1 MAEPQEIP
9 QLVRELADLSK
20 RYLEQETLDPLRRLG
35 KYSGMGI
42 GAGALWMFTALFVGL
57 GVYVGMQQV
66 LPEGEWWTVLA
77 RFTTVVVTA
86 AGAGLIGW
94 RISKAIEAPRA
105 TPSGPGPEAVTPA
118 QPSTGAATAPAAP
131 APAAASPQS
140 TPSQDLEEGA

>member
-9 QLVRELADLSK
+9 HLVRELADLSK

-66 LPEGEWWTVLA
+66 LPDGEWWTVLA

-94 RISKAIEAPRA
+94 RISKVVEAPRA
-105 TPSGPGPEAVTPA
+105 MPPAPGPGAMTAATTATDP
-118 QPSTGAATAPAAP
+118 ATAPAAS
-131 APAAASPQS
+131 PAAAVPPPA
-140 TPSQDLEEGA
+140 TPTQDREEGA